1 VSSQEE
7 ENRLRALVQ
16 QSDRAYSSR
25 DLDRA
30 TQLLNEAQKIAPQ
43 HPLVLNSAAMR
54 ALDAGFGLEA
64 AELLQRALAGDD
76 RNPAIWVNL
85 AFAYRLLHRPDDER
99 DAIDRALALEPRH
112 LVALLHK
119 ASLTRRTQGARAAAR
134 IYANALKTIPAG
146 ASLPESLRGGITEA
160 MEAVRTNAAELESHI
175 ERRLENVHPGQP
187 RPSRVDHAIGALL
200 GKRRIYHPQPTELH
214 VPMLPAL
221 EFFPREDFPW
231 LDALEAA
238 TPVIREEFGRVF
250 AEDQNSLQPYISY
263 PDGVPLDQWQE
274 LNRSR
279 KWSAYF
285 LWRDGKPV
293 ESNIARC
300 PRTAALLAAA
310 PMHDVRDHAPTAF
323 FSILDAGAHI
333 PAHTG
338 VTNSRVIVHVPLVLP
353 GACRFRVGS
362 QTREWRM
369 NEAWV
374 FDDTIEHEAWND
386 SAYPRAVLIF
396 DIWNPFLT
404 EAERAVIRKAIPA
417 VAEYYGG
424 PASRGL

>member
-1 VSSQEE
+1 MQF
-7 ENRLRALVQ
+7 
-16 QSDRAYSSR
+16 
-25 DLDRA
+25 
-30 TQLLNEAQKIAPQ
+30 LNEARKIAPQ
-43 HPLVLNSAAMR
+43 HPTVLNSAAMH
-54 ALDAGFGLEA
+54 ALDAGFGREA
-64 AELLQRALAGDD
+64 AELLQRALARDD

-85 AFAYRLLHRPDDER
+85 AAAYRLLQQPEEEAQ
-99 DAIDRALALEPRH
+99 AIDRALALEPRH

-119 ASLTRRTQGARAAAR
+119 ASLTRRTQGPRAAAQV
-134 IYANALKTIPAG
+134 YANALKTIPAG
-146 ASLPESLRGGITEA
+146 ASLPESLRPGITEA
-160 MEAVRTNAAELESHI
+160 IEAVRANAAELEAHI
-175 ERRLENVHPGQP
+175 ERRLEAARPGEP
-187 RPSRVDHAIGALL
+187 RPSRIDHAIGALL
-200 GKRRIYHPQPTELH
+200 GKRQIYHPQPTELH

-221 EFFPREDFPW
+221 EFYPREEFPW
-231 LDALEAA
+231 LDVLEAA
-238 TPVIREEFGRVF
+238 TPIIRAEFERVF
-250 AEDQNSLQPYISY
+250 AEDQDSLQPYIAY
-263 PDGVPLDQWQE
+263 PDGVPLDQWRE

-293 ESNIARC
+293 EPNIARC

-310 PMHDVRDHAPTAF
+310 PMHDVPGHAPTAF

-353 GACRFRVGS
+353 GDCRFRVGS

-404 EAERAVIRKAIPA
+404 DAERDAIREAIPA
-417 VAEYYGG
+417 VAEYYGA
-424 PASRGL
+424 PSSRGV

>member
-1 VSSQEE
+1 MSSQEE

-16 QSDRAYSSR
+16 QSDRAHAAR
-25 DLDRA
+25 EPDRA
-30 TQLLNEAQKIAPQ
+30 MQLLKEAQKIAPQ
-43 HPLVLNSAAMR
+43 HPLVLNSAAMQ
-54 ALDAGFGLEA
+54 ALDAGFGREA
-64 AELLQRALAGDD
+64 VELLQRALASDD

-85 AFAYRLLHRPDDER
+85 AAAYCLLQHPDEESQ
-99 DAIDRALALEPRH
+99 AIERALALEPRH
-112 LVALLHK
+112 LVALLQK
-119 ASLTRRTQGARAAAR
+119 ASLTRRIKGTRAAAQ
-134 IYANALKTIPAG
+134 IYANALKTIPPG
-146 ASLPESLRGGITEA
+146 AALPESLRAGITEA
-160 MEAVRTNAAELESHI
+160 MEAVRANAAELEAHI
-175 ERRLENVHPGQP
+175 ERRLEAALPGS
-187 RPSRVDHAIGALL
+187 RPPRVDHAIGALL

-221 EFFPREDFPW
+221 EFYPREDFPW
-231 LDALEAA
+231 LDVLEAA
-238 TPVIREEFGRVF
+238 TPVIRAEFERVF
-250 AEDQNSLQPYISY
+250 AEDQDSLQPYIAY
-263 PDGVPLDQWQE
+263 PDGVPLDQWRE

-293 ESNIARC
+293 DANIARC
-300 PRTAALLAAA
+300 PRTVALLAAA
-310 PMHDVRDHAPTAF
+310 PMHDVPGHAPTAF

-333 PAHTG
+333 PPHTG

-404 EAERAVIRKAIPA
+404 EAERDVIRQAVPA
-417 VAEYYGG
+417 VAEYYGV
-424 PASRGL
+424 SSTQGL